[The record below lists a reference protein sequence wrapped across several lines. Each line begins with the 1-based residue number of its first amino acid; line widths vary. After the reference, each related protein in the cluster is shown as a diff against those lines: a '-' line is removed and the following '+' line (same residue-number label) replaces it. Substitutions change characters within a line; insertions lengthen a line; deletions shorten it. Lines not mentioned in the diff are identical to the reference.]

1 MAMAEAKGERTVYEA
16 GGGRKFFLALAFLI
30 LLPFYASLPA
40 MLIQRLIHGLWF
52 DTIGLM
58 IFTLLFTALMAL
70 LGVQL
75 YQAIRSRVE
84 FGDTAVRITL
94 PQGSGATP
102 MLRFVNREIPYGQ
115 IGAVETRCVLF
126 GNAFAPVLLRAT
138 RVLTKDGQ
146 HVRLGNVNEDNVD
159 QALPF
164 PEIGHKLAQRA
175 GCEVADGGM
184 VRRSIER
191 RVLGFLGRKT
201 AIEES
206 SVADGRGEG
215 RDQDPAQP
223 RHALP
228 DDRDGRAD
236 RGRHCRRRPHGPAHV
251 VCHGRRVLGTGQQE
265 IASWRTR

>member
-1 MAMAEAKGERTVYEA
+1 
-16 GGGRKFFLALAFLI
+16 
-30 LLPFYASLPA
+30 
-40 MLIQRLIHGLWF
+40 
-52 DTIGLM
+52 M

-102 MLRFVNREIPYGQ
+102 MLRFVNREIPYDQ

-206 SVADGRGEG
+206 PSLTDEEKAEIKTRHNRAMRYLMIAMAVLIVGGIVADVLTAPRTSFATAGGSSA
-215 RDQDPAQP
+215 PA
-223 RHALP
+223 
-228 DDRDGRAD
+228 
-236 RGRHCRRRPHGPAHV
+236 
-251 VCHGRRVLGTGQQE
+251 
-265 IASWRTR
+265 SKK

>member
-1 MAMAEAKGERTVYEA
+1 MADAKPERTVYEA
-16 GGGRKFFLALAFLI
+16 GAGRKFFLALAFLI

-40 MLIQRLIHGLWF
+40 MLIQRLMHGLWF

-58 IFTLLFTALMAL
+58 VFSAIFTAVMVL

-75 YQAIRSRVE
+75 YHAIRSRVE
-84 FGDTAVRITL
+84 FGDTSVKITV

-102 MLRFVNREIPYGQ
+102 MLRFVNREIPYDQ
-115 IGAVETRCVLF
+115 IEVVETRCVLF
-126 GNAFAPVLLRAT
+126 GNAMAPVLLRAT
-138 RVLTKDGQ
+138 RLLTKDGQ

-175 GCEVADGGM
+175 GCEVVDGGM

-191 RVLGFLGRKT
+191 RILGLLGRKT

-206 SVADGRGEG
+206 
-215 RDQDPAQP
+215 PALTDAELAEVKSRHTRTIRYLVIVMTVLVVGGIAVDVFTAP
-223 RHALP
+223 RTSFAT
-228 DDRDGRAD
+228 G
-236 RGRHCRRRPHGPAHV
+236 GGSTPA
-251 VCHGRRVLGTGQQE
+251 GKK
-265 IASWRTR
+265 

>member
-1 MAMAEAKGERTVYEA
+1 MADAKPERTVYEA
-16 GGGRKFFLALAFLI
+16 GAGRKFFLALAFLI

-40 MLIQRLIHGLWF
+40 MLIQRLMHGLWF

-58 IFTLLFTALMAL
+58 VFSAIFTAVMAL

-75 YQAIRSRVE
+75 YHAIRSRVE
-84 FGDTAVRITL
+84 FGDTSVKITV

-102 MLRFVNREIPYGQ
+102 MLRFVNREVPYDQ
-115 IGAVETRCVLF
+115 IQAVETRCVLF
-126 GNAFAPVLLRAT
+126 GNAMAPVLLRAT
-138 RVLTKDGQ
+138 RLLTKDGQ

-175 GCEVADGGM
+175 GCEVVDGGM

-191 RVLGFLGRKT
+191 RILGLLGRKT

-206 SVADGRGEG
+206 AALTDTELAEVKSRHTRAIRYLIIIMAVLVVAGIAVDIFTAPRTSFATGGG
-215 RDQDPAQP
+215 STPA
-223 RHALP
+223 
-228 DDRDGRAD
+228 GKK
-236 RGRHCRRRPHGPAHV
+236 
-251 VCHGRRVLGTGQQE
+251 
-265 IASWRTR
+265 